1 MMKRTVKC
9 LVLGTVCCLLTAC
22 HWNVKE
28 TRQAQQPVDKK
39 TASVAA
45 FERIM
50 LVGTPTIY
58 YTQGDTTSVIVEA
71 PRDLI
76 QDVEVSVA
84 DSCLT
89 VKIKDNVKMVKHKL
103 FADDDDEVKVY
114 VTSPDLI
121 EATLSGSGDF
131 KSNGPVDTDNLKIEL
146 KGSGD
151 MDFKYIICDNIS
163 ITLVGSGDIELDHVK
178 AQTAEMELVGSGD
191 LKTKLEGVGRT
202 DIVLKGS
209 GDVKVENTQGG
220 TVTSDLR
227 GSGDITLKGDVR
239 QLNHTLTGSGDYHL
253 EQLRVQK

>member
-1 MMKRTVKC
+1 MKKTVKC
-9 LVLGTVCCLLTAC
+9 LVLGMAACLLTAC
-22 HWNVKE
+22 HVNVQE
-28 TRQAQQPVDKK
+28 TRQAQLSVDKK
-39 TASVAA
+39 AVSVTA
-45 FERIM
+45 FERIT
-50 LVGTPTIY
+50 LVGTPTVY
-58 YTQGDTTSVIVEA
+58 YTQADTTSVIVEA
-71 PRDLI
+71 PRDLL

-89 VKIKDNVKMVKHKL
+89 VRIKDNVKMMKHKL

-146 KGSGD
+146 RGSGD

-191 LKTKLEGVGRT
+191 LKTKLESVGRT

-209 GDVKVENTQGG
+209 GDVKVDNTQGG
-220 TVTSDLR
+220 TVTADLR
-227 GSGDITLKGDVR
+227 GSGNITLKGDVR
-239 QLNHTLTGSGDYHL
+239 QLNHTLKGSGDYHL